1 MEHSSKWKNH
11 NVSSDEDEV
20 HFVKIST
27 RLWNSKPETI
37 FVMKKSDMTLI
48 GSPFAD
54 SILIGYRAST
64 SLPIDEFFPANT
76 NLP

>member
-1 MEHSSKWKNH
+1 
-11 NVSSDEDEV
+11 
-20 HFVKIST
+20 
-27 RLWNSKPETI
+27 
-37 FVMKKSDMTLI
+37 MTLI

>member
-1 MEHSSKWKNH
+1 MENSSKWKNH
-11 NVSSDEDEV
+11 NISSNEF
-20 HFVKIST
+20 HFVKISS
-27 RLWNSKPETI
+27 RLWNSNETI

>member
-11 NVSSDEDEV
+11 NISSDEV
-20 HFVKIST
+20 HFVKISS
-27 RLWNSKPETI
+27 RLWNSFTETI